1 MEEEIWKD
9 VEGYEGLYQ
18 VSNLGR
24 VKSLDKYVNCKN
36 NHKRLIHGKIL
47 VPGIGGKNHKIEG
60 YGYYHVGLTNKE
72 GKHISKNVHRLVAK
86 AFVKNPDPENFKE
99 VNHIDENKLNNRA
112 DNLEWCNR
120 KTNNHYSKVT
130 ERLNESKKRAVD
142 QYDMD
147 WNFIQT
153 ISGVREAA
161 RIVGAKC
168 HDNISRCCN
177 GEQKYCKGFKWK
189 WHEE

>member
-9 VEGYEGLYQ
+9 IKGYEGLYQ

-36 NHKRLIHGKIL
+36 NHKRLIPGKIL
-47 VPGIGGKNHKIEG
+47 APEVGGKNYKIEG
-60 YGYYHVGLTNKE
+60 YGYYHVMLYKE
-72 GKHISKNVHRLVAK
+72 RKGSSKNIHRLVAET
-86 AFVKNPDPENFKE
+86 FVINPDPENFKE
-99 VNHIDENKLNNRA
+99 INHIDENKLNNRA

-120 KTNNHYSKVT
+120 KINNHYSKVT
-130 ERLNESKKRAVD
+130 ERLNESKKKAVD